1 MCTRCPLPLI
11 SNIGRHEAASLLH
24 GDSYS
29 IWRYRHACSH
39 ASLTLVS
46 DRGLTMLSSKARRI
60 IGAAVAAGVIC
71 VGAFAL
77 FGSPVSASPGDHGN
91 SPAHQIYTSPQPT
104 SNADYSGHG
113 ANVHGPYD
121 STRDGSASQNGKG
134 DGKAAGKPCAGCVG
148 KADNKNPAG
157 QMPGGSDNNAGY
169 ECDRNQGVGQGNPA
183 HTSCTESVPTPSESP
198 TPSPSC
204 TESCSS
210 GGSGSG
216 DTPSSDTPPP
226 SSGSAPVLPPND
238 TPPSDTPTPVD
249 SHAPAAQ
256 LDSVA
261 ALADTGVHVAPL
273 LVMGVAFVVL
283 GAAAVSLA
291 SVRRRASH

>member
-1 MCTRCPLPLI
+1 
-11 SNIGRHEAASLLH
+11 
-24 GDSYS
+24 
-29 IWRYRHACSH
+29 
-39 ASLTLVS
+39 
-46 DRGLTMLSSKARRI
+46 MLSSKARRI
-60 IGAAVAAGVIC
+60 IGAAVAVGVIS

-104 SNADYSGHG
+104 SNADYSGNG

-134 DGKAAGKPCAGCVG
+134 DGKAGGKPCAGCVG
-148 KADNKNPAG
+148 KADNKNPPG
-157 QMPGGSDNNAGY
+157 QLPGGSDNNAGY

-183 HTSCTESVPTPSESP
+183 HTSCTESVPS
-198 TPSPSC
+198 PSPSC

-210 GGSGSG
+210 EESRSGGPLSGA
-216 DTPSSDTPPP
+216 P
-226 SSGSAPVLPPND
+226 APVD
-238 TPPSDTPTPVD
+238 AAAPVD

-261 ALADTGVHVAPL
+261 ALADTGVHIAPL

>member
-1 MCTRCPLPLI
+1 
-11 SNIGRHEAASLLH
+11 
-24 GDSYS
+24 
-29 IWRYRHACSH
+29 
-39 ASLTLVS
+39 
-46 DRGLTMLSSKARRI
+46 MLSSKARRI
-60 IGAAVAAGVIC
+60 IGAAVAVGVIS

-91 SPAHQIYTSPQPT
+91 SSAHQIYTSPQPT
-104 SNADYSGHG
+104 SNADYSGNG

-134 DGKAAGKPCAGCVG
+134 DGKAGGKPCAGCVG
-148 KADNKNPAG
+148 KADNKNPPG
-157 QMPGGSDNNAGY
+157 QLPGGSDNNAGY

-183 HTSCTESVPTPSESP
+183 HTSCTESVPS
-198 TPSPSC
+198 PSPSC
-204 TESCSS
+204 TESCSPPPPACTESCSSEESRS
-210 GGSGSG
+210 GGPLSGA
-216 DTPSSDTPPP
+216 P
-226 SSGSAPVLPPND
+226 APVD
-238 TPPSDTPTPVD
+238 AAAPVD

-261 ALADTGVHVAPL
+261 ALADTGVHIAPL

>member
-1 MCTRCPLPLI
+1 
-11 SNIGRHEAASLLH
+11 
-24 GDSYS
+24 
-29 IWRYRHACSH
+29 
-39 ASLTLVS
+39 
-46 DRGLTMLSSKARRI
+46 MLSSKARRI
-60 IGAAVAAGVIC
+60 IGAAVAVGVIC
-71 VGAFAL
+71 AGAFAL
-77 FGSPVSASPGDHGN
+77 FGSPVSAAPGDHGN

-104 SNADYSGHG
+104 SNADYSGNG

-134 DGKAAGKPCAGCVG
+134 DGKAGGKPCAGCVG

-183 HTSCTESVPTPSESP
+183 HTSCTESVPTPSDTP

-210 GGSGSG
+210 SDGSGPE
-216 DTPSSDTPPP
+216 DTPSSDTP
-226 SSGSAPVLPPND
+226 SSGSAPALAA
-238 TPPSDTPTPVD
+238 PPSETPVD

-261 ALADTGVHVAPL
+261 ALADTGVHIAPL
-273 LVMGVAFVVL
+273 LVMGIAFVVL
-283 GAAAVSLA
+283 GAAAVSVA

>member
-1 MCTRCPLPLI
+1 
-11 SNIGRHEAASLLH
+11 
-24 GDSYS
+24 
-29 IWRYRHACSH
+29 
-39 ASLTLVS
+39 
-46 DRGLTMLSSKARRI
+46 MLSSKARRI
-60 IGAAVAAGVIC
+60 IGAAVAVGVIS

-77 FGSPVSASPGDHGN
+77 FGSPVSASHGDHGN
-91 SPAHQIYTSPQPT
+91 SSAHQIYTSPQPT
-104 SNADYSGHG
+104 SNADYSGNG

-134 DGKAAGKPCAGCVG
+134 DGKAGGKPCAGCVG
-148 KADNKNPAG
+148 KADNKNPPG
-157 QMPGGSDNNAGY
+157 QLPGGSDNNAGY

-183 HTSCTESVPTPSESP
+183 HTSCTESVPS
-198 TPSPSC
+198 PSPSC
-204 TESCSS
+204 TESCSPPPPACTESCSSEESRS
-210 GGSGSG
+210 GGPLSGA
-216 DTPSSDTPPP
+216 P
-226 SSGSAPVLPPND
+226 APVD
-238 TPPSDTPTPVD
+238 AAAPVD

-261 ALADTGVHVAPL
+261 ALADTGVHIAPL

>member
-1 MCTRCPLPLI
+1 
-11 SNIGRHEAASLLH
+11 
-24 GDSYS
+24 
-29 IWRYRHACSH
+29 
-39 ASLTLVS
+39 
-46 DRGLTMLSSKARRI
+46 MLSSKARRI
-60 IGAAVAAGVIC
+60 IGSAVAVGVIC
-71 VGAFAL
+71 AGAFAL
-77 FGSPVSASPGDHGN
+77 FGSPVSASPGEHGN

-104 SNADYSGHG
+104 SNADYSGNG

-134 DGKAAGKPCAGCVG
+134 DGKAGGKPCAGCVG

-183 HTSCTESVPTPSESP
+183 HTSCTESVPTSTDTP

-204 TESCSS
+204 TGSCSTPSCTGSCSTSDSSSCTESCSS
-210 GGSGSG
+210 SSKTNSPLSGA
-216 DTPSSDTPPP
+216 P
-226 SSGSAPVLPPND
+226 APVDAPP
-238 TPPSDTPTPVD
+238 PVD

-273 LVMGVAFVVL
+273 LVVGVAFVVL

-291 SVRRRASH
+291 SVRRRATH

>member
-1 MCTRCPLPLI
+1 M
-11 SNIGRHEAASLLH
+11 
-24 GDSYS
+24 
-29 IWRYRHACSH
+29 
-39 ASLTLVS
+39 
-46 DRGLTMLSSKARRI
+46 
-60 IGAAVAAGVIC
+60 
-71 VGAFAL
+71 
-77 FGSPVSASPGDHGN
+77 
-91 SPAHQIYTSPQPT
+91 
-104 SNADYSGHG
+104 
-113 ANVHGPYD
+113 HGPYD

-169 ECDRNQGVGQGNPA
+169 ECDRNRGVGQGNPA
-183 HTSCTESVPTPSESP
+183 HTSCTESVPTPSDTP

-210 GGSGSG
+210 SDGSGPE
-216 DTPSSDTPPP
+216 DTPSSDTP
-226 SSGSAPVLPPND
+226 SSGSAPALE
-238 TPPSDTPTPVD
+238 TLPSDTPTPVD

-261 ALADTGVHVAPL
+261 ALADTGVHIAPL
-273 LVMGVAFVVL
+273 LVTGIAFVVL
-283 GAAAVSLA
+283 GAAAVSVA

>member
-1 MCTRCPLPLI
+1 
-11 SNIGRHEAASLLH
+11 
-24 GDSYS
+24 
-29 IWRYRHACSH
+29 
-39 ASLTLVS
+39 
-46 DRGLTMLSSKARRI
+46 MLSSKARRI
-60 IGAAVAAGVIC
+60 IGAAVAVGVIS

-91 SPAHQIYTSPQPT
+91 SSAHQIYTSPQPT
-104 SNADYSGHG
+104 SNADYSGNG

-134 DGKAAGKPCAGCVG
+134 DGKAGGKPCAGCVG
-148 KADNKNPAG
+148 KADNKNPPG
-157 QMPGGSDNNAGY
+157 QLPGGSDNNAGY

-183 HTSCTESVPTPSESP
+183 HTSCTESVPSPPPACTESC
-198 TPSPSC
+198 SPPPPAC

-210 GGSGSG
+210 EESRSGGPLSGA
-216 DTPSSDTPPP
+216 P
-226 SSGSAPVLPPND
+226 APVD
-238 TPPSDTPTPVD
+238 AAAPVD

-261 ALADTGVHVAPL
+261 ALADTGVHIAPL

-283 GAAAVSLA
+283 GAAAVS
-291 SVRRRASH
+291 

>member
-1 MCTRCPLPLI
+1 
-11 SNIGRHEAASLLH
+11 
-24 GDSYS
+24 
-29 IWRYRHACSH
+29 
-39 ASLTLVS
+39 
-46 DRGLTMLSSKARRI
+46 MLSRKARRI
-60 IGAAVAAGVIC
+60 VGAAVAAGVIC

-91 SPAHQIYTSPQPT
+91 SPAHQIYTTPQPT

-121 STRDGSASQNGKG
+121 STRDGSASQNGKC

-198 TPSPSC
+198 TE
-204 TESCSS
+204 TESTS
-210 GGSGSG
+210 GGSGPGGTS
-216 DTPSSDTPPP
+216 SSDTPPP
-226 SSGSAPVLPPND
+226 SSGSAPALAA
-238 TPPSDTPTPVD
+238 PPSDTPTPVD

>member
-1 MCTRCPLPLI
+1 
-11 SNIGRHEAASLLH
+11 
-24 GDSYS
+24 
-29 IWRYRHACSH
+29 
-39 ASLTLVS
+39 
-46 DRGLTMLSSKARRI
+46 MLSSKARRI
-60 IGAAVAAGVIC
+60 IGAAVAVGVIS

-104 SNADYSGHG
+104 SNADYSGNG

-134 DGKAAGKPCAGCVG
+134 DGKAGGKPCAGCVG
-148 KADNKNPAG
+148 KADNKNPPG
-157 QMPGGSDNNAGY
+157 QLPGGSDNNAGY

-183 HTSCTESVPTPSESP
+183 HTSCTESVPS
-198 TPSPSC
+198 PSPSC
-204 TESCSS
+204 TESCSPPPPPCTESCSPPPPACTESCSPPPPACTESCSSEESRS
-210 GGSGSG
+210 GGPLSGA
-216 DTPSSDTPPP
+216 P
-226 SSGSAPVLPPND
+226 APVD
-238 TPPSDTPTPVD
+238 AAAPVD

-261 ALADTGVHVAPL
+261 ALADTGVHIAPL

>member
-1 MCTRCPLPLI
+1 
-11 SNIGRHEAASLLH
+11 
-24 GDSYS
+24 
-29 IWRYRHACSH
+29 
-39 ASLTLVS
+39 
-46 DRGLTMLSSKARRI
+46 MLSSKARRI
-60 IGAAVAAGVIC
+60 IGAVVAVGVIC
-71 VGAFAL
+71 AGAFAL

-91 SPAHQIYTSPQPT
+91 SPAHQTYTSPQPT

-183 HTSCTESVPTPSESP
+183 HTSCTESVPTPSPSCTASCSP
-198 TPSPSC
+198 PPPSC
-204 TESCSS
+204 TESCS
-210 GGSGSG
+210 
-216 DTPSSDTPPP
+216 PP
-226 SSGSAPVLPPND
+226 SPSCTEPCSSEESGSAPALE

-261 ALADTGVHVAPL
+261 ALADTGVHIAPL
-273 LVMGVAFVVL
+273 LVTGIAFVVL
-283 GAAAVSLA
+283 GAAAVSVA

>member
-1 MCTRCPLPLI
+1 
-11 SNIGRHEAASLLH
+11 
-24 GDSYS
+24 
-29 IWRYRHACSH
+29 
-39 ASLTLVS
+39 
-46 DRGLTMLSSKARRI
+46 MLSSKARRI

-91 SPAHQIYTSPQPT
+91 SPAHQTYTSPQPT

-134 DGKAAGKPCAGCVG
+134 DGNAAGKPCAGCVG

-183 HTSCTESVPTPSESP
+183 HTSCTESVPTPSETP
-198 TPSPSC
+198 TPSESPTE
-204 TESCSS
+204 TESTS
-210 GGSGSG
+210 GGSGPGGSS
-216 DTPSSDTPPP
+216 SSDTPPP
-226 SSGSAPVLPPND
+226 SSGSAPALAA
-238 TPPSDTPTPVD
+238 PPSDTPTPVD

-261 ALADTGVHVAPL
+261 ALADTGVHIAPL
-273 LVMGVAFVVL
+273 LVTGIAFVVL